1 MAKIEG
7 LGITT
12 LHKSAGKLTMRRTVY
27 GNIVSQKISK
37 TKNPKSLAQAM
48 QRCKIASVLKAYQ
61 LTKEITDHSF
71 EGISFG
77 VKSMNEFKRL
87 NMSAIKTVKDDD
99 VYFNEMKS
107 QVIFPYYSIIAR
119 GTLKNGLKIQANSVK
134 NFSETAATQFDL
146 SAFSSISTLKPINAI
161 NWGLQ
166 AGDQLTFVGQQ
177 YNMISI
183 GESGHLETKLVLA
196 RIVFNDKLVADST
209 LTLFT
214 GDQDKG
220 YQFNSELI
228 DTEKS
233 ENIAA
238 IHPSEGTITLGNIA
252 LFNLQTIISRKTST
266 GWLRSNA
273 AFETQSVVEAALE
286 DVDCRFTAYKT
297 YADSS
302 LYLNN
307 ATA

>member
-12 LHKSAGKLTMRRTVY
+12 LHNSAGKLTMRRTVY

-37 TKNPKSLAQAM
+37 TTNRKSLAQAM

-87 NMSAIKTVKDDD
+87 NMSLIKTVKDDD

-107 QVIFPYYSIIAR
+107 RVIFPYYSIIAR
-119 GTLKNGLKIQANSVK
+119 GSLINNLKIQANSARA
-134 NFSETAATQFDL
+134 FSESAPTLFDL
-146 SAFSSISTLKPINAI
+146 SAFTNISTLKPVNAI

-177 YNMISI
+177 YNMVSL

-220 YQFNSELI
+220 YQFNPELI
-228 DTEKS
+228 DTKKS
-233 ENIAA
+233 ENVAA
-238 IHPSEGTITLGNIA
+238 IHPNEGTITLGNIP

-273 AFETQSVVEAALE
+273 AFETQTAVEAVME
-286 DVDCRFTAYKT
+286 DTDNTFSGYKT